1 MKHLFLFAIITAI
14 FSVACKKD
22 EKENPSMKNTDVV
35 TDSTLIHWSEN
46 PMLFSKQRDIE
57 QVVHLTSDY
66 DSLFFYVQN
75 LPDWISLDSGS
86 GMIVDTARFL
96 VRRDTFRNHVFPMG
110 ITKDSLTFSTIH
122 GEVFLEL
129 RYLNGI
135 GTELVS
141 PDTIVF
147 KALED
152 DANFILA
159 NNTIED
165 LNYSLLPNSIL
176 SFSGNTGMLKAN
188 NYEEIQVSVNRALLV
203 EDTSYIQSSVNF
215 NGKSQPIVFQINH
228 FIDHKRS
235 IQGEVVDAEFSRST
249 QKLYFVTKSPDKLIE
264 FDPINQQSRDLNL
277 TYRPMFLSVSTS
289 GNYIAVDNNGT
300 ASLIDVSQWRI
311 QQSFTTGSTPSDV
324 VIKDSS
330 FIYSFPNTGGHVK
343 VRCFDLNNNNI
354 MHLSTGNSIS
364 DESRAVY
371 NPQLDAIYIADNGV
385 NPDDIEKVDVS
396 NGVASYLYDS
406 PYHGDFYFSGDLWLS
421 EDGSRIYTLSKNV
434 FTASNTQASDMLFT
448 GAFEV
453 NIRPALNQYRKDYD
467 YYMKHAHHSL
477 ASGKV
482 AVILKDKYGPSN
494 KPIINQVYF
503 HNPVNFNHI
512 NSIDV
517 SDYAEEDRKNGNYIF
532 SPGSPEFCF
541 FTGNSDQIVVITKGV
556 VAPFTNQWSIELINP

>member
-35 TDSTLIHWSEN
+35 IDSTLIHWSEN

-141 PDTIVF
+141 PDTIVI

-203 EDTSYIQSSVNF
+203 EDTSYIQSAVNF
-215 NGKSQPIVFQINH
+215 NGKIQPIVFQINH

-556 VAPFTNQWSIELINP
+556 VAPFSNQWSIELINP

>member
-1 MKHLFLFAIITAI
+1 
-14 FSVACKKD
+14 
-22 EKENPSMKNTDVV
+22 
-35 TDSTLIHWSEN
+35 
-46 PMLFSKQRDIE
+46 
-57 QVVHLTSDY
+57 
-66 DSLFFYVQN
+66 
-75 LPDWISLDSGS
+75 
-86 GMIVDTARFL
+86 
-96 VRRDTFRNHVFPMG
+96 
-110 ITKDSLTFSTIH
+110 
-122 GEVFLEL
+122 
-129 RYLNGI
+129 
-135 GTELVS
+135 
-141 PDTIVF
+141 
-147 KALED
+147 
-152 DANFILA
+152 
-159 NNTIED
+159 
-165 LNYSLLPNSIL
+165 
-176 SFSGNTGMLKAN
+176 
-188 NYEEIQVSVNRALLV
+188 
-203 EDTSYIQSSVNF
+203 
-215 NGKSQPIVFQINH
+215 
-228 FIDHKRS
+228 
-235 IQGEVVDAEFSRST
+235 
-249 QKLYFVTKSPDKLIE
+249 
-264 FDPINQQSRDLNL
+264 
-277 TYRPMFLSVSTS
+277 MFLSVSTS

>member
-141 PDTIVF
+141 PDTIVI

-188 NYEEIQVSVNRALLV
+188 NYEEIQVRVNRALLV
-203 EDTSYIQSSVNF
+203 EDTSYIQSTVNF

-264 FDPINQQSRDLNL
+264 FNPVNQQSRDLNL

-556 VAPFTNQWSIELINP
+556 VAPFSNQWSIELINP